1 MEKGQKEAYV
11 TLAIIAVNVIYFL
24 YLDITGS
31 SENVSY
37 MLEHGALYT
46 PYVLKGEYFRVFT
59 AVFMH
64 FGIRHL
70 VGNML
75 VLFLLGTH
83 LEKAMG
89 KVKYLLLYLGCG
101 CGANLVFICYE
112 LFLEANSGISMNIV
126 SAGASGAIFG
136 VAGGLLFVVLVN
148 KGRLEDLSTRQVMI
162 MLVISLC
169 IGFQDAG
176 TNNLAHISGV
186 VIGFL
191 LSMILYQR
199 PNAH

>member
-191 LSMILYQR
+191 LSMILYRR

>member
-89 KVKYLLLYLGCG
+89 KVKYLLFYLGCG

-191 LSMILYQR
+191 LSMILYRR